1 MNARTA
7 AAAVLAQIVSQG
19 SSLSTALPPVL
30 AKLRAPAERALAQ
43 ELCFG
48 AVRWYPRLTVV
59 LDSLL
64 DKPLK
69 ARDAD
74 VRCLMLLGL
83 YQIIHMRIPDH
94 AAVTETVAAAKTLGK
109 PWASGLVNAILR
121 GFLRDRDRLLFEAD
135 RDEAAATA
143 HPAWLLEEIKA
154 AWPDDWRA
162 IIAANNQRPPM
173 TLRVNARQK
182 EQRVRRDDYLAK
194 LAQTGMTASPA
205 PHTTHGVILDQ
216 PVDVERLPGFGAG
229 EVSVQDA
236 AAQLAA
242 MLLDVRPGQRVLDAC
257 AAPGGKTAHLLEL
270 QPDIDLIALDSDA
283 VRLRRVEENLRRQ
296 RLHARVIQGDA
307 ALPDAWW
314 DGAPFDRILLDAPC
328 SATGVIRRHPDIK
341 MLRRPEDINALAQTQ
356 ARILEAL
363 WPLLRPGGMLLYAT
377 CSILP
382 QENEQQMTRFL
393 ATHADAV
400 ERVIDATWGRPVS
413 AGRQILPGEDDMDGF
428 FYSCVQKQ

>member
-1 MNARTA
+1 MSARTA
-7 AAAVLAQIVSQG
+7 AVTVLTQVLNQG
-19 SSLSTALPPVL
+19 SSLSSAMPPVL
-30 AKLRAPAERALAQ
+30 TKLHPSTERALAQ
-43 ELCFG
+43 EMCYGML
-48 AVRWYPRLTVV
+48 RWYPRLAAV
-59 LDSLL
+59 LDCLL

-74 VRCLMLLGL
+74 VRCLLLLGL
-83 YQIIHMRIPDH
+83 YQLIYTRIPDH
-94 AAVTETVAAAKTLGK
+94 AAVTETVAAAKALSK

-121 GFLRDRDRLLFEAD
+121 GFLRDRDRLLSEAD
-135 RDEAAATA
+135 RDETAATA
-143 HPAWLLEEIKA
+143 HPAWLLEEIKT

-173 TLRVNARQK
+173 TLRVNARQT
-182 EQRVRRDDYLAK
+182 RRDDYLAK
-194 LAQTGMTASPA
+194 LAQAGMTASSA

-216 PVDVERLPGFGAG
+216 PVDVERLPGFGTG

-270 QPDIDLIALDSDA
+270 QPDIDLTALDSDA
-283 VRLRRVEENLRRQ
+283 GRLRRVEENLRRL
-296 RLHARVIQGDA
+296 RLPARVIQGDA

-341 MLRRPEDINALAQTQ
+341 FLRRPEDIDALAQTQ
-356 ARILEAL
+356 TRLLEAL
-363 WPLLRPGGMLLYAT
+363 WPLLKPGGMLLYAT

-382 QENEQQMTRFL
+382 QENERRITRFL
-393 ATHADAV
+393 AAHADAA
-400 ERVIDATWGRPVS
+400 EQVIGAEWGRPVS
-413 AGRQILPGEDDMDGF
+413 AGRQILPGEDNMDGF
-428 FYSCVQKQ
+428 FYARIQKH

>member
-1 MNARTA
+1 MSARTVA
-7 AAAVLAQIVSQG
+7 ATVLAQVLNRRH
-19 SSLSTALPPVL
+19 SLSTVLPPVL
-30 AKLRAPAERALAQ
+30 AKLHPPTERALAQ
-43 ELCFG
+43 EMCYGML
-48 AVRWYPRLTVV
+48 RWYPRLAVV

-74 VRCLMLLGL
+74 VRCLLLLGL
-83 YQIIHMRIPDH
+83 YQLIYMRIPDH
-94 AAVTETVAAAKTLGK
+94 AAVTETVAAAKALGK

-121 GFLRDRDRLLFEAD
+121 GFLRDRDRLLAEAD
-135 RDEAAATA
+135 RDETVAAA

-173 TLRVNARQK
+173 TLRVNAR
-182 EQRVRRDDYLAK
+182 EQQVRRDDYLAK
-194 LAQTGMTASPA
+194 LAQAGMTASPA
-205 PHTTHGVILDQ
+205 PHATHGVILDQ
-216 PVDVERLPGFGAG
+216 PVDVERLPGFGTG

-270 QPDIDLIALDSDA
+270 QPDIDLTALDSDA
-283 VRLRRVEENLRRQ
+283 GRLRRVEENLRRL

-341 MLRRPEDINALAQTQ
+341 ILRRPEDIDALAQTQ
-356 ARILEAL
+356 TRILEAL
-363 WPLLRPGGMLLYAT
+363 WPLLKPGGMLLYAT

-382 QENEQQMTRFL
+382 QENEQRITRFL
-393 ATHADAV
+393 AGHADAAEQV
-400 ERVIDATWGRPVS
+400 TGAAWGRPVS

>member
-7 AAAVLAQIVSQG
+7 AAAVLAQIMNQG
-19 SSLSTALPPVL
+19 SSLSAALPPAL

-48 AVRWYPRLTVV
+48 AVRWYPRLVVV

-69 ARDAD
+69 TRDAD
-74 VRCLMLLGL
+74 VRCLLLLGL
-83 YQIIHMRIPDH
+83 YQLIHMRIPDH
-94 AAVTETVAAAKTLGK
+94 AAVTETVAAAKALGK

-121 GFLRDRDRLLFEAD
+121 GFLRDREGLLAEVD
-135 RDEAAATA
+135 RDETAATA
-143 HPAWLLEEIKA
+143 HPTWLLEEIKA

-182 EQRVRRDDYLAK
+182 EQQVLREDYLTR
-194 LAQTGMTASPA
+194 LAQAGMTASPA
-205 PHTTHGVILDQ
+205 SRTMHGVILDQ
-216 PVDVERLPGFGAG
+216 PVDVEHLPGFGTG

-242 MLLDVRPGQRVLDAC
+242 MLLDVRPGQHVLDAC

-270 QPDIDLIALDSDA
+270 QPDIDLTALDSDA
-283 VRLRRVEENLRRQ
+283 GRLRRVEENLRRLH
-296 RLHARVIQGDA
+296 LHARVIQGDA

-341 MLRRPEDINALAQTQ
+341 LLRRPEDISALAQTQ
-356 ARILEAL
+356 TRLLEAL
-363 WPLLRPGGMLLYAT
+363 WPLLKPGGMLLYAT

-393 ATHADAV
+393 AGHADAA
-400 ERVIDATWGRPVS
+400 EQVIGAAWGRPVS
-413 AGRQILPGEDDMDGF
+413 AGRQILPGEDNMDGF
-428 FYSCVQKQ
+428 FYACVQKQ